1 MQNREA
7 TSNMTASLTG
17 TTTVTDAAAHQASQ
31 HWLLFTDGAQ
41 LFALPSAQILEIL
54 CPHPVTPLPFVT
66 PAIDGLINVD
76 GRIAVQLN
84 LGTLTGTPSNSPRTE
99 LLLIDTGRALC
110 ALKVESVLAR
120 VALPDS
126 DINNTLP
133 DELPQDIQPL
143 VSGSTRWM
151 GNTVAILDPVAL
163 SRLIRPEGLSEE
175 GTGILG
181 RVTQTEQHTEE
192 STHCLV
198 VRAAGE
204 RYAFPLAHVM
214 EIVAGGTCTP
224 VPGAPPYVNG
234 LFLLREAVL
243 LVIDLAKRLASTH
256 QQTTAANWFV
266 ILDHEQGR
274 CSFAFDEI
282 IAIEHFPKREFQASM
297 EQEQL
302 VQGIFVSEHHNTL
315 LLNTSALINDE
326 IRTVLTVHNHDTS
339 SRQQQFTESDI
350 RFLQVNIGGT
360 PYVIPLDMVK
370 RVTPFFA
377 MEATQDANQRI
388 RGAID
393 LDGEIIPVLAL
404 EYGLTLPHAVIENQ
418 YVVIDDK
425 HQQWALSVDAA
436 DRIVSVPKSLV
447 NHLTQ
452 SDARYVGGVV
462 QLDERLLSL
471 LDFSVLSDHS
481 GEPA

>member
-1 MQNREA
+1 M
-7 TSNMTASLTG
+7 TSSHIHTA
-17 TTTVTDAAAHQASQ
+17 TVTDAATHPSSQ

-41 LFALPSAQILEIL
+41 LFALPSNQILEIL
-54 CPHPVTPLPFVT
+54 YPHPVTPLPFVA

-76 GRIAVQLN
+76 GRIAVQVN
-84 LGTLTGTPSNSPRTE
+84 LGTLSGTASTSPRTE

-110 ALKVESVLAR
+110 ALKVESVLSR
-120 VALPDS
+120 VALPPS

-133 DELPQDIQPL
+133 DALPQDIQPL
-143 VSGSTRWM
+143 VSGSANWM

-214 EIVAGGTCTP
+214 EIVAGGRCTP
-224 VPGAPPYVNG
+224 VPGAPSYVNG
-234 LFLLREAVL
+234 LFLLREEVL
-243 LVIDLAKRLASTH
+243 LVIDLAQLLGSTH
-256 QQTTAANWFV
+256 QQTTEANWFV

-297 EQEQL
+297 EHEKR
-302 VQGIFVSEHHNTL
+302 VHGIFVSEHHNTL
-315 LLNTSALINDE
+315 LLNAGALINDD
-326 IRTVLTVHNHDTS
+326 IRTLLTVHNPATA
-339 SRQQQFTESDI
+339 SRQQQLTETEV
-350 RFLQVNIGGT
+350 RFLQVDICGT
-360 PYVIPLDMVK
+360 PYVIPLEIVK

-377 MEATQDANQRI
+377 MEPTQDTNQRI

-393 LDGEIIPVLAL
+393 LNGEIIPVLAL
-404 EYGLTLPHAVIENQ
+404 AYGLSLPHAVIENQ
-418 YVVIDDK
+418 YVVIGDK

-447 NHLTQ
+447 NRLTQ

-471 LDFSVLSDHS
+471 LDFSVLSEHS